1 LVVVVDSLVGLAPLA
16 NLVFLDWETLV
27 ESKEVMF
34 FDYLVFLDW
43 ETFLESKEVMF
54 FDYLVFLDD
63 DWETLVEW

>member
-1 LVVVVDSLVGLAPLA
+1 
-16 NLVFLDWETLV
+16 
-27 ESKEVMF
+27 MF

>member
-34 FDYLVFLDW
+34 FDYLVFLD
-43 ETFLESKEVMF
+43 
-54 FDYLVFLDD
+54 D